1 MPIFLKP
8 PAPAGHAP
16 DAAAS
21 GATESRTTIH
31 NNSGAR
37 SQQGPDYS
45 ASNQR
50 LHNRGALLLH
60 NDRGGTGAAGGYGI
74 GSTKPVNAILAR
86 LARGSNH
93 AGVVAPSA
101 AVAIRVGDGDVR
113 HVSGGG
119 CASGGLLLR

>member
-1 MPIFLKP
+1 MHPTPRHRAQRNLGPLFTITLGRGRSKDP
-8 PAPAGHAP
+8 TTAPAI
-16 DAAAS
+16 S
-21 GATESRTTIH
+21 GFTIE
-31 NNSGAR
+31 G
-37 SQQGPDYS
+37 
-45 ASNQR
+45 
-50 LHNRGALLLH
+50 LLLH

-101 AVAIRVGDGDVR
+101 AVALRVGDGDVR

-119 CASGGLLLR
+119 CAGGGLLLR